1 MGSSDLPKI
10 FNELASLTQLARALQ
25 SFRHERSA
33 SSPTAPNRRFEMT
46 NSANSIFRNLVG
58 MMAALIIGGTFV
70 VAAAGPAVAQTN
82 SVNSVTISNI
92 VRSA

>member
-1 MGSSDLPKI
+1 MRHTGGYIFFNDLTRPD
-10 FNELASLTQLARALQ
+10 QLARALQ
-25 SFRHERSA
+25 SSWHER
-33 SSPTAPNRRFEMT
+33 PDIPGRPDRRLKMT
-46 NSANSIFRNLVG
+46 NSSNSFFRNLVG

-82 SVNSVTISNI
+82 SVNSASISNI